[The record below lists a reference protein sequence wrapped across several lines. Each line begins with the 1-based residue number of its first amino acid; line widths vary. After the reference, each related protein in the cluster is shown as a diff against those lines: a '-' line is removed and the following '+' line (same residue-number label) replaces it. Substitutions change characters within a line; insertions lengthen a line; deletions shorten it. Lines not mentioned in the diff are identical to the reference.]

1 MRLGVTILLSGKKK
15 KTKLKTLLREKKGH
29 CMLKGQLHKK
39 VGPLRRY
46 KNYKYMCTLQQRLKI
61 HRAKA
66 DIIDWR
72 NKMFNNNS
80 WCLQYPLCIEQLNRR
95 SDQQGNRNL
104 EYYHKPSGLKKL
116 L

>member
-46 KNYKYMCTLQQRLKI
+46 KNYNGVCLKYQC
-61 HRAKA
+61 
-66 DIIDWR
+66 
-72 NKMFNNNS
+72 S
-80 WCLQYPLCIEQLNRR
+80 
-95 SDQQGNRNL
+95 
-104 EYYHKPSGLKKL
+104 
-116 L
+116 